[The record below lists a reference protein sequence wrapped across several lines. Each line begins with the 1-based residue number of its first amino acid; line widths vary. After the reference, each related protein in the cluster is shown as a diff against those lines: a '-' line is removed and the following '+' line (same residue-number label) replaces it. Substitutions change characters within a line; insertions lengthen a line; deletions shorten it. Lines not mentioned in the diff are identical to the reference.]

1 MPRFRAW
8 FCRVLGLVRKQNR
21 EAEISRGHNLL
32 FSRIIL
38 AADRSF
44 NAIRKLAR
52 AIPLSREIFLSCS
65 QPKAQK
71 AIYSVDNRA
80 SPRHLPSWKRE
91 EFDREIR
98 ILYGSGTITSP
109 TNFLPRLV

>member
-1 MPRFRAW
+1 MYF
-8 FCRVLGLVRKQNR
+8 L
-21 EAEISRGHNLL
+21 
-32 FSRIIL
+32 RIIL
-38 AADRSF
+38 PTDRSF

-52 AIPLSREIFLSCS
+52 TIPLSREIFLSYS
-65 QPKAQK
+65 QPKTQK
-71 AIYSVDNRA
+71 AIYNVDNRA

-98 ILYGSGTITSP
+98 ILYGSDTITSP

>member
-1 MPRFRAW
+1 MYF
-8 FCRVLGLVRKQNR
+8 L
-21 EAEISRGHNLL
+21 
-32 FSRIIL
+32 RIIL
-38 AADRSF
+38 ATDRSF

-52 AIPLSREIFLSCS
+52 AIPLSREIFLSYS
-65 QPKAQK
+65 QPKTQK

-98 ILYGSGTITSP
+98 ILYGSDTITSQ
-109 TNFLPRLV
+109 TNFLPRLVSRCLGNYSC